1 MSAAGGDT
9 RPRSPC
15 TVAFL
20 RAAAVSFAAGLLMG
34 AVYRLLDIRSP
45 APPLLG
51 LTGLFGIVVGE
62 RAVQAVRGRWRRR
75 VSAARDEDP
84 APEKDSHP

>member
-1 MSAAGGDT
+1 VNVSPSAL
-9 RPRSPC
+9 RSPRAG
-15 TVAFL
+15 AFV

-34 AVYRLLDIRSP
+34 AVYWALDIVSP

-62 RAVQAVRGRWRRR
+62 RAARAARARWRRR
-75 VSAARDEDP
+75 FPAVRDEGP
-84 APEKDSHP
+84 ASRKDRP

>member
-1 MSAAGGDT
+1 VSASDSAT
-9 RPRSPC
+9 RPRSHRS
-15 TVAFL
+15 VAVL
-20 RAAAVSFAAGLLMG
+20 RAAAVSFAAGVLMG
-34 AVYRLLDIRSP
+34 AVYWALDIHSP

-75 VSAARDEDP
+75 PSAARDQDP
-84 APEKDSHP
+84 APEKDTRP

>member
-1 MSAAGGDT
+1 MSAAGGAT
-9 RPRSPC
+9 RLRSPR
-15 TVAFL
+15 TAAFL

-34 AVYRLLDIRSP
+34 AVYWLLGIRSP

-51 LTGLFGIVVGE
+51 LTGLLGIVVGE
-62 RAVQAVRGRWRRR
+62 RAVRAACGRWRRPA
-75 VSAARDEDP
+75 SAARDEDP